1 MNKKLI
7 QFMLK
12 IASSVAKIIMNQI
25 TEYISSEEFK
35 STVKL
40 FIKTMVAKIVAIV
53 MKEKTNTVK

>member
-40 FIKTMVAKIVAIV
+40 FIKTMVAKIVTIV
-53 MKEKTNTVK
+53 MKEKTNTIK